1 MKKGKRYL
9 EATKLVEKRKLYDLD
24 EAVSILKKTATAT

>member
-9 EATKLVEKRKLYDLD
+9 EVKKLVEKNKLYDLE
-24 EAVSILKKTATAT
+24 EAVSILK